1 MKRRTF
7 WFLLAGCA
15 LVLWLETPRT
25 LAALG
30 NADELPH
37 ARPADSARRAP
48 ERRAGREAT
57 IELAK
62 APVRRAG

>member
-1 MKRRTF
+1 MKRRTL

-25 LAALG
+25 LAAL
-30 NADELPH
+30 AATDELP
-37 ARPADSARRAP
+37 RTRSTDSARRAP
-48 ERRAGREAT
+48 PRSGLDAT

-62 APVRRAG
+62 APVRRAD

>member
-1 MKRRTF
+1 VRRRTL

-30 NADELPH
+30 PTDELPR
-37 ARPADSARRAP
+37 ARQMDSARRATGRAGLESP
-48 ERRAGREAT
+48 VELAQAPLRRAG
-57 IELAK
+57 
-62 APVRRAG
+62 